1 MAVVLPTAR
10 HTPVLEQA
18 VHAEVKLA
26 PPVEKVPTGHLLAA
40 TVAAPVP
47 AGQKKPAVQGDCA
60 VPPTKDAQK

>member
-1 MAVVLPTAR
+1 MAVVLPAAR
-10 HTPVLEQA
+10 HTPVFEQA

-47 AGQKKPAVQGDCA
+47 AGQK
-60 VPPTKDAQK
+60 